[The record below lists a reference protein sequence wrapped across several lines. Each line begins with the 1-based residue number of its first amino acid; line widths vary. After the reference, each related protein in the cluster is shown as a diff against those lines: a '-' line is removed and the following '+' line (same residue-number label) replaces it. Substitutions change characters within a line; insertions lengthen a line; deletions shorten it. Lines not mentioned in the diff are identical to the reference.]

1 MCKLGGS
8 IRKLHKPYFF
18 FKHIQKLQTVAYIWL
33 GSFLLAVTFVNL
45 ILLNKHSKIVNLEK
59 YLLGGWKGQVHDVS
73 HFITPSSLLGVLYQ
87 LYCEAS
93 FLKCV
98 MLICVKNCKK
108 SPAKLFMVK
117 MKPFNLNKDHLRLIH
132 YAVMAIPCSSKHLVL

>member
-1 MCKLGGS
+1 MCKLGDS
-8 IRKLHKPYFF
+8 IIK
-18 FKHIQKLQTVAYIWL
+18 
-33 GSFLLAVTFVNL
+33 SFNQLPTYELDRFCYP
-45 ILLNKHSKIVNLEK
+45 ILLNRHSKIFNLEK
-59 YLLGGWKGQVHDVS
+59 YLLGGWKGQVHDLS
-73 HFITPSSLLGVLYQ
+73 HFTTPSSLLGVLYQ
-87 LYCEAS
+87 FYCEAS

-132 YAVMAIPCSSKHLVL
+132 YAVMAIRCSSKHLVL